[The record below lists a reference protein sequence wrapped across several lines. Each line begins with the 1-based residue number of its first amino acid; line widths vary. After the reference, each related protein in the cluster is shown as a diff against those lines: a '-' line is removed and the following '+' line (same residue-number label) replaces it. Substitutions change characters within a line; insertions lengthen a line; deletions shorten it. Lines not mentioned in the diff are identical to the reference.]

1 MINSLNMTIL
11 KAELDNY
18 PVINVTNL
26 EKLKKSTQGN
36 PEYLVEIFISFVD
49 DSMELIS
56 EMETG
61 LGENNFEMYY
71 DAVHSLKGL
80 AGTIGFSRMFQL
92 LKIMDSH
99 NKEENFELSANY
111 IAPLK
116 SILDDVR
123 LFLKSEFAI

>member
-1 MINSLNMTIL
+1 MSNSLNMTNL
-11 KAELDNY
+11 NAELDIY

-26 EKLKKSTQGN
+26 EKLKKSTQSN
-36 PEYLVEIFISFVD
+36 PEYLIEIFISFVD
-49 DSMELIS
+49 DSLELIS

-61 LGENNFEMYY
+61 LTENNFEMYY
-71 DAVHSLKGL
+71 DAVHALKGL

-116 SILDDVR
+116 RILDDIK
-123 LFLKSEFAI
+123 LFLNKEFAI